1 MDEDRLVLRSNVDPA
16 VAIDAREL
24 ARTVEELFPGA
35 LGVWIY
41 GSFADGY
48 ARRDSDVDVAIL
60 PERPLDAWERHER
73 AEEVASR
80 LGRDVD
86 LVDLRAVG
94 TVLRFEIT
102 TRGLRVAA
110 RDPFSCDLFETAAMA
125 MFQRLQESQR
135 EHLEE
140 IVARGSI
147 R

>member
-1 MDEDRLVLRSNVDPA
+1 MVEEPTVLRSRVDPA
-16 VAIDAREL
+16 VAIDPRAVAR
-24 ARTVEELFPGA
+24 AVEELFPEA
-35 LGVWIY
+35 LGVWVY

-48 ARRDSDVDVAIL
+48 ARRDSDLDVAIL
-60 PERPLDAWERHER
+60 PDRPLDTWDRYDR
-73 AEEVASR
+73 AARVASR

-94 TVLRFEIT
+94 TVLRFEVAI
-102 TRGLRVAA
+102 RGVRVAA
-110 RDPFSCDLFETAAMA
+110 RDPFACDMFETASMA
-125 MFQRLQESQR
+125 MFQRLQEAQR